1 MKRLRLVLTLRRA
14 ILEVMDL
21 LFRGV
26 IAPNAWAAKVRYPK
40 FLLLLTTIVVAYI
53 LFREWEVMPFH
64 DAFLKYWPIGAFVG
78 GLFFVYGFTAA
89 PATVLLLF
97 LGRENNL
104 LLVGLIAGLG
114 ALAGDILIF
123 KFVRH
128 SFADEIERIWQWKIW
143 LWFAELTKRAPAG
156 LRKYILLVFAGFI
169 IASPLPDEIGVLL
182 LAASQSISLKLFS
195 ILSYLLNTAGIFVIL
210 LIGASL

>member
-1 MKRLRLVLTLRRA
+1 MR
-14 ILEVMDL
+14 L
-21 LFRGV
+21 LFEASFNRIGV
-26 IAPNAWAAKVRYPK
+26 WAVKVRYPK
-40 FLLLLTTIVVAYI
+40 LILLLATFVAAYI
-53 LFREWEVMPFH
+53 LFRGWEGMPFH
-64 DAFLKYWPIGAFVG
+64 DVFLEFWVVGAFLG

-97 LGRENNL
+97 LGEANNI
-104 LLVGLIAGLG
+104 LLVGLIAGFG
-114 ALAGDILIF
+114 ALIGDLLIF
-123 KFVRH
+123 KFVKH
-128 SFADEIERIWQWKIW
+128 SFVDEIERIWQWKIW
-143 LWFAELTKRAPAG
+143 LWFEEFTRRVPEG
-156 LRKYILLVFAGFI
+156 LRKYVLLVFAGFI

>member
-1 MKRLRLVLTLRRA
+1 MMELLTKA
-14 ILEVMDL
+14 SYNHIS
-21 LFRGV
+21 
-26 IAPNAWAAKVRYPK
+26 AWAAKVRYPK
-40 FLLLLTTIVVAYI
+40 LLLLLATFLAAYV

-64 DAFLKYWPIGAFVG
+64 DAFLRYWLVGAFLG

-89 PATVLLLF
+89 PATILLLF
-97 LGRENNL
+97 LGKANNI

-114 ALAGDILIF
+114 ALIGDLLIF

-128 SFADEIERIWQWKIW
+128 SFVDELERVWQWRIW
-143 LWFAELTKRAPAG
+143 LWFEELTKRAPEG
-156 LRKYILLVFAGFI
+156 LRKYVLLVFAGFV